1 MLRGDVLCKYKLHM
15 YCAGTEPG
23 RWQASACICSRSRH
37 PAQVCMRTPTLLFAA
52 STSLCCRLLKIKVR
66 LQTAGSACSNKQCDS
81 GLQRGRARLA
91 GLLVVCIPAH
101 FYTVAFAAAF
111 NMFCSQRLPVAAA
124 LFAGPHAQVIS
135 LRAYPPSGRCCYPAT
150 LPAGTHANSG
160 RAAAGRGAACLH
172 GAISGALPQGVA
184 GPGLS
189 GCAAMC
195 AAMADGSGG
204 SEHAWRPKLCTRL
217 SACMHLPSHLQ
228 GDCLPLVQLIRH
240 HAW

>member
-1 MLRGDVLCKYKLHM
+1 MHARDLRSTSAQDIRAARPLWPM
-15 YCAGTEPG
+15 QTWMRPG
-23 RWQASACICSRSRH
+23 IRLASAV
-37 PAQVCMRTPTLLFAA
+37 PVLVAAQHLQVVQ
-52 STSLCCRLLKIKVR
+52 VR

-204 SEHAWRPKLCTRL
+204 SERAWRPKLCTRL